1 MGTKRNKRN
10 RSIKIEADVFY
21 QPKKA
26 LGIGTEFTGKFTR
39 PETNY
44 QKKRVTIETS
54 SFGFPVYNGFFSVL
68 YLLNYPVTPYSVY
81 ILVGPRDKVKAV
93 ILFAGERN

>member
-1 MGTKRNKRN
+1 MGIKRNKRN
-10 RSIKIEADVFY
+10 RSIKIKADVFY

-26 LGIGTEFTGKFTR
+26 LGIGTESTGKFTR

-54 SFGFPVYNGFFSVL
+54 SFGS
-68 YLLNYPVTPYSVY
+68 
-81 ILVGPRDKVKAV
+81 LVIRRKKLRPPSSKDSLVKENCF
-93 ILFAGERN
+93 INKQRLTRML